1 MFGNP
6 SLKDIKEREN
16 QRKIR
21 LTRNFDEHGTSLDR
35 SRRPESCYSSYRS
48 KETTRRD
55 VERFKGLE
63 LPNPNLRSIAELSE
77 DNSQRESLRHQHK
90 ETKDEKGSE
99 QLLNRKQD
107 SKFRF
112 KKKIFRIKRKFIET
126 LKYKKNN
133 NSVIVKEIL

>member
-1 MFGNP
+1 MMFGNP

-90 ETKDEKGSE
+90 ETKMRKD
-99 QLLNRKQD
+99 LNSFSIGNKTQSLD
-107 SKFRF
+107 L
-112 KKKIFRIKRKFIET
+112 KKKSLESRESS
-126 LKYKKNN
+126 LK
-133 NSVIVKEIL
+133 L